1 MNLVEVVNR
10 GEWRRFVDHDVIGMG
25 HTWKG
30 TCVSR
35 ERGYGMMKGVDV
47 GCG

>member
-10 GEWRRFVDHDVIGMG
+10 GEWRRSLDHDGIGMG

-30 TCVSR
+30 MCVSP
-35 ERGYGMMKGVDV
+35 ERGYGRKVGVDV
-47 GCG
+47 GYG